1 MDNIKIDKKIL
12 LVKPEGME
20 SWQFQKIT
28 KTIVKNLEKLNIK
41 VVAKAKEV

>member
-1 MDNIKIDKKIL
+1 MDNLLLDKKIL

-28 KTIVKNLEKLNIK
+28 KNIVKNLEKLNIK
-41 VVAKAKEV
+41 VVAEAKNV